1 MIYDCFPFF
10 NELDILKLR
19 MEIMDPFVDKF
30 VIEEAAYT
38 FSSEPKPLYF
48 QENRDMFKKWEHKI
62 IHVVVQDCPLGAEPH
77 DMDHFQKDHLLK

>member
-38 FSSEPKPLYF
+38 FSSEPKF
-48 QENRDMFKKWEHKI
+48 QCQEQLHQTD
-62 IHVVVQDCPLGAEPH
+62 
-77 DMDHFQKDHLLK
+77 

>member
-38 FSSEPKPLYF
+38 FPASRNHCIFTRIGK
-48 QENRDMFKKWEHKI
+48 
-62 IHVVVQDCPLGAEPH
+62 C
-77 DMDHFQKDHLLK
+77 LKNGMIRLFMS

>member
-10 NELDILKLR
+10 NELDILKMR
-19 MEIMDPFVDKF
+19 MEIMDPIVDKF

-48 QENRDMFKKWEHKI
+48 RKI
-62 IHVVVQDCPLGAEPH
+62 EICS
-77 DMDHFQKDHLLK
+77 

>member
-30 VIEEAAYT
+30 ADIELIDTTASSASQLVIELIKNTRLKPNKKCAENLEGVSSVYWRCAY
-38 FSSEPKPLYF
+38 
-48 QENRDMFKKWEHKI
+48 
-62 IHVVVQDCPLGAEPH
+62 
-77 DMDHFQKDHLLK
+77 

>member
-10 NELDILKLR
+10 NELDILKMRL
-19 MEIMDPFVDKF
+19 EIMDPIVDKF

-48 QENRDMFKKWEHKI
+48 QENKEMFKKWEHKTLTPFSKSECKKLTRNFI
-62 IHVVVQDCPLGAEPH
+62 RKAPSVWQY
-77 DMDHFQKDHLLK
+77 